1 MGRYGDKLLHQ
12 DHWRRPQGGSWRA
25 ACVPFG
31 EVPRAGEFIGFSRDG
46 KRDDRGV
53 LSQDLYRVKR
63 VIHTAA
69 TELNPAMIILDV
81 VLEQP
86 VD

>member
-1 MGRYGDKLLHQ
+1 MAISCYTKIIGDDPRVGAGVL
-12 DHWRRPQGGSWRA
+12 P
-25 ACVPFG
+25 VFTFG
-31 EVPRAGEFIGFSRDG
+31 EVPREGEFVGFSHDG

-69 TELNPAMIILDV
+69 TELNRATIILDV

>member
-1 MGRYGDKLLHQ
+1 MAISCHIKIVGDDPRVGAGVL
-12 DHWRRPQGGSWRA
+12 PVFS
-25 ACVPFG
+25 FG
-31 EVPRAGEFIGFSRDG
+31 EVPREGEFVGFSRDG

-53 LSQDLYRVKR
+53 LSLDLYRVKR

-69 TELNPAMIILDV
+69 TELNPAMIVLDV
-81 VLEQP
+81 VFEQP

>member
-1 MGRYGDKLLHQ
+1 MIMAISCHIKIIGDDPRVGAGVL
-12 DHWRRPQGGSWRA
+12 PVFS
-25 ACVPFG
+25 FG
-31 EVPRAGEFIGFSRDG
+31 EVPREGEFVGFSRDG

-53 LSQDLYRVKR
+53 LSLDLYRVKR

-69 TELNPAMIILDV
+69 TELNPAMIVLDV